1 MLKKISLSILL
12 LCPLLLSANPKP
24 FELEIN
30 KSTINDLNNKYSSEY
45 IGMNQYSEGKMFKI
59 NINELKFDGL
69 EEAIAIYSKDEVLK
83 AILLKLPK
91 TKFDY
96 IFKSLESKYKIINKE
111 IPFVGDKSAKF
122 IDDTTNIAVSAP
134 HMSFSMSLEY
144 INQDFYKSFK
154 KILNQNEE
162 EKKKKE
168 RSQL

>member
-1 MLKKISLSILL
+1 MFKKISLSILFL
-12 LCPLLLSANPKP
+12 SPLLLSANPKP
-24 FELEIN
+24 FDLEIN
-30 KSTINDLNNKYSSEY
+30 KSNIVDLNNKYSNEY

-59 NINELKFDGL
+59 NVNELQFDGL

-91 TKFDY
+91 SRFDY
-96 IFKSLESKYKIINKE
+96 VFKSLESKYKIVNKK

-122 IDDTTNIAVSAP
+122 IDDTTDIVIDAP
-134 HMSFSMSLEY
+134 HLNFTMSLEY
-144 INQDFYKSFK
+144 INQDLYKSFK
-154 KILNQNEE
+154 KTLNQNEE